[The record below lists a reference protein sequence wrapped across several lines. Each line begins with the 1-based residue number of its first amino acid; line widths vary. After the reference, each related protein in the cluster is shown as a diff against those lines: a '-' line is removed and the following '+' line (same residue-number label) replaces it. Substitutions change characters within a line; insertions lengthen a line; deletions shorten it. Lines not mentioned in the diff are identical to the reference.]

1 MNPQFSA
8 SIRVRIFF
16 PLLCFL
22 LILSSCTKS
31 SIKNDAPLE
40 IEGLT
45 FEKSLP
51 LKYAKIFRI
60 DEYRPIE
67 SSDSDKAFA
76 SSVYRLITV
85 ADSDRYLL
93 IPANAPLPKNLPPEI
108 ILIQYPVKKTYLCA
122 SSAMALWARLD
133 SLDAIRFSA
142 IQKKDWYI
150 EEAARAMEEKKILY
164 AGKYNAPDFEL
175 LLKEK
180 PALAVE
186 STMIYHSPQI
196 KEKLESLGIP
206 VFVDKSSYEPNPLGR
221 MEWIKLY
228 GAMLGKEREAE
239 SFFQKKISALTP
251 ALDSPSST
259 PLDSPSFPHPDAGI
273 SPKIAFFYIT
283 PNGLVVIRGRDDY
296 IVKMIE
302 MAGGTYAFASTR
314 KSTSPSVTISME
326 QFYAQCADSDILIY
340 NSSIDNSVHS
350 LKDLRAKS
358 PLFAEFKAVQGGS
371 VWATGKYLYQA
382 SDSIGD
388 MILDL
393 KAIIGGEER
402 QLSFLERVE

>member
-8 SIRVRIFF
+8 FIRIRIFL

-67 SSDSDKAFA
+67 SSDSDRAFA

-93 IPANAPLPKNLPPEI
+93 IPEKAPLPKNLPPEI

-122 SSAMALWARLD
+122 SSAMALWTRLD

-150 EEAARAMEEKKILY
+150 EEAALAMEEGRILY

-180 PALAVE
+180 CSLAIE
-186 STMIYHSPQI
+186 STMIYHAPQI

-239 SFFQKKISALTP
+239 SFFQKKISALTT
-251 ALDSPSST
+251 AV
-259 PLDSPSFPHPDAGI
+259 DSPSFPHPDAGI

-283 PNGLVVIRGRDDY
+283 PNGLVVIRGKDDY

-326 QFYAQCADSDILIY
+326 QFYAQCADADILIY
-340 NSSIDNSVHS
+340 NSSIDNSVHF
-350 LKDLRAKS
+350 LKDLCAKS

-382 SDSIGD
+382 TDRIGD

-393 KAIIGGEER
+393 KAIISGDDRSPE
-402 QLSFLERVE
+402 FLLRVE

>member
-1 MNPQFSA
+1 MNPQPSA
-8 SIRVRIFF
+8 FIRVRIFL

-40 IEGLT
+40 IEGLA

-60 DEYRPIE
+60 DEYCPIE
-67 SSDSDKAFA
+67 SSGSDRAFA

-85 ADSDRYLL
+85 ADSDRYFL
-93 IPANAPLPKNLPPEI
+93 IPEKAPLPKNLPPEI

-180 PALAVE
+180 PSLAVE

-239 SFFQKKISALTP
+239 SFFQKKISALTT
-251 ALDSPSST
+251 ALDSPSATHS
-259 PLDSPSFPHPDAGI
+259 DAGI

-326 QFYAQCADSDILIY
+326 QFYAQCADADILIY

-350 LKDLRAKS
+350 LKDLHAKS

-382 SDSIGD
+382 TDSIGD

-393 KAIIGGEER
+393 KAIISGEER